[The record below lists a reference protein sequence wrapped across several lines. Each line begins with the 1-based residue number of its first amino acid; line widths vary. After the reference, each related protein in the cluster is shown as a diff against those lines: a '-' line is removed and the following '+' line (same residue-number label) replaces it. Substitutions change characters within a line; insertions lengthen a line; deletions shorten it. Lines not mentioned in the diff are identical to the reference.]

1 MTRVYLSIGSN
12 IDREANLR
20 SCVRQIKEN
29 FQPLTLSSVYQTRA
43 IGFEGNDFYNM
54 AIGFDSTLKVETIHA
69 ILRKIE
75 DAHGR
80 RRGVDKLR
88 PRPLDIDLLLYGDL
102 VRRGDN
108 LEIPREEIVRYAY
121 VLLPLSEIAAKLT
134 HPETEQA
141 IGEMWRAFD
150 AGSQPIKKIG
160 FKFE

>member
-1 MTRVYLSIGSN
+1 M
-12 IDREANLR
+12 
-20 SCVRQIKEN
+20 
-29 FQPLTLSSVYQTRA
+29 
-43 IGFEGNDFYNM
+43 
-54 AIGFDSTLKVETIHA
+54 KVETIHA

-88 PRPLDIDLLLYGDL
+88 PRPLDIDLLLFGDL
-102 VRRGDN
+102 VCHGDN
-108 LEIPREEIVRYAY
+108 LDIPREEIVRYAY
-121 VLLPLSEIAAKLT
+121 VLLPLSEIAVKLPQ
-134 HPETEQA
+134 PETEQA